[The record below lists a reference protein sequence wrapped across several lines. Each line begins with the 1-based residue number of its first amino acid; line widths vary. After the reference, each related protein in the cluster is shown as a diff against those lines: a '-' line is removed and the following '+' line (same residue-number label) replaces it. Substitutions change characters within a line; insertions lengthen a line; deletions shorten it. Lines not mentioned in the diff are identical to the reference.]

1 MNENTFYSFCKNSV
15 LILIVIYKTGLAHEM
30 AGDKINAIQCY
41 QFCQYWSKLQNY
53 FFERKFSNVRKF
65 LIDTSIIE
73 RSRLEL
79 ELKIENKTKNEVIPI
94 KKIYIPNGNEI
105 MDHVDN
111 IWGRKLDIKE
121 INDKIIST
129 NVKGLINSS
138 QGKRTVKDN
147 KLDLLGNKI
156 RSEYNQLKNS
166 DRIEMMFF
174 TNSSI
179 SFNSKNK
186 RRSFGNIEYETID
199 KDKKKLDPDEYFK
212 KRICNSMKI
221 TNEWLEEA
229 DRRRRFRQDMIET
242 IGKAEKNSNR
252 SFNILKNFILI
263 KARDNLTNQVK
274 NEDSKKL
281 TKEAIYDVTHKIYT
295 IQNDLNLGILN
306 RHIGRSQSTK
316 KNFIKRIHTKVQDT
330 ENTNRRTSLEP
341 KTNLPITLEPI
352 QTLKVEQERKKRM
365 TRIAEKLQRD
375 IYQLEKNVFHDKGNN
390 VNVKNVRKLNRD
402 SILIM
407 DYQNLANSIV
417 KRVNNEILNQ
427 QKQKQVRIITKSK
440 FFK

>member
-1 MNENTFYSFCKNSV
+1 
-15 LILIVIYKTGLAHEM
+15 
-30 AGDKINAIQCY
+30 
-41 QFCQYWSKLQNY
+41 
-53 FFERKFSNVRKF
+53 
-65 LIDTSIIE
+65 
-73 RSRLEL
+73 
-79 ELKIENKTKNEVIPI
+79 
-94 KKIYIPNGNEI
+94 
-105 MDHVDN
+105 
-111 IWGRKLDIKE
+111 
-121 INDKIIST
+121 
-129 NVKGLINSS
+129 
-138 QGKRTVKDN
+138 
-147 KLDLLGNKI
+147 
-156 RSEYNQLKNS
+156 
-166 DRIEMMFF
+166 
-174 TNSSI
+174 
-179 SFNSKNK
+179 
-186 RRSFGNIEYETID
+186 
-199 KDKKKLDPDEYFK
+199 
-212 KRICNSMKI
+212 
-221 TNEWLEEA
+221 
-229 DRRRRFRQDMIET
+229 MIET

-427 QKQKQVRIITKSK
+427 QKQKQKQVRIITKSK